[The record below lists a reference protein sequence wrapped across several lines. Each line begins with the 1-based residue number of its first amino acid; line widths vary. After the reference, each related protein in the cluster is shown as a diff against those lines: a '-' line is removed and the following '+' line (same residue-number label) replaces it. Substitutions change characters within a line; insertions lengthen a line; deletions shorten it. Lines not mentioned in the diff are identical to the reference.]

1 MRSYLID
8 GNRQDHTVAIGID
21 DWWIADFASYI
32 YREPATLF
40 VEAFEE
46 SILIQISYED
56 EQELLAKIPQFARF
70 YLNLVCATGYR

>member
-8 GNRQDHTVAIGID
+8 GNGQDHTVAIGID

-40 VEAFEE
+40 
-46 SILIQISYED
+46 L
-56 EQELLAKIPQFARF
+56 ELLKKVFSYRF
-70 YLNLVCATGYR
+70 PMKMNRTY